1 MADHQKH
8 QPDNEEVERLYGV
21 HTVAEALKNPKRRFI
36 KLLATKNAADR
47 LTDEIARAGI
57 VVEPALPRDLDRLLG
72 PGAVHQGLVL
82 DCKPLRQP
90 RLDQIPRQGIVVL
103 LDQVTDPHNVGAIM
117 RSCAAFG
124 VTALVATARHSP
136 EASGVLLK
144 SASGAYEHVPF
155 SKVTNLARAM
165 EELRGYGFLLLGLDS
180 EAEEDIGDATV
191 PRPVALVLGAE
202 GKGLRLL
209 TRATCDQVVR
219 LDIPGLIKS
228 LNVSN
233 AAAIALYALH
243 RSGGSV
249 SEKAQAAND
258 RIG

>member
-1 MADHQKH
+1 MADHQKSP
-8 QPDNEEVERLYGV
+8 QGNDEIERLYGA
-21 HTVAEALKNPKRRFI
+21 HPVAEALKNPKRKFI

-47 LTDEIARAGI
+47 LATEIAEAGI
-57 VVEPALPRDLDRLLG
+57 TPEPALPRELDRLLG
-72 PGAVHQGLVL
+72 PDAVHQGLVL

-90 RLDQIPRQGIVVL
+90 RLDQIPREGVVVV

-124 VTALVATARHSP
+124 ATAVVATTRHSP

-165 EELRGYGFLLLGLDS
+165 AELRDYGFLLLGLDS
-180 EAEEDIGDATV
+180 EAEQDIGDANIS
-191 PRPVALVLGAE
+191 RPVALVLGAE
-202 GKGLRLL
+202 GKGLRQL
-209 TRATCDQVVR
+209 TRETCDLVVR
-219 LDIPGLIKS
+219 LDMPGAIKS

-243 RSGGSV
+243 RSGGSA
-249 SEKAQAAND
+249 SEKAQA
-258 RIG
+258 

>member
-8 QPDNEEVERLYGV
+8 QPDNDEIERLYGI
-21 HTVAEALKNPKRRFI
+21 HTVAEALKNPKRKFI

-47 LTDEIARAGI
+47 LATEIAAAGLTA
-57 VVEPALPRDLDRLLG
+57 EPALPRELDRLLG
-72 PGAVHQGLVL
+72 PDAVHQGLVL

-90 RLDQIPRQGIVVL
+90 RLDQIPRQGVVVL

-117 RSCAAFG
+117 RTCAAFG
-124 VTALVATARHSP
+124 ATALVATARHSP

-144 SASGAYEHVPF
+144 SASGAYEHLPF

-165 EELRGYGFLLLGLDS
+165 AELRDYGFLLLGLDS
-180 EAEEDIGDATV
+180 EADEDIGDASIS
-191 PRPVALVLGAE
+191 RPVALVLGAE
-202 GKGLRLL
+202 GKGLRQL
-209 TRATCDQVVR
+209 TRETCDLVVR
-219 LDIPGLIKS
+219 LDMPGAIKS

-249 SEKAQAAND
+249 AEKAQA
-258 RIG
+258 